1 MSVLCVLIMGSL
13 SAQTV
18 SVDNTQNNQSPPVDQ
33 DNPQRTIIQN
43 GNAEIVGS
51 LGIGNDIGTPNYGF
65 DTFILREN
73 NLRIY
78 FDDTSVGTFPSN
90 DWRLTAN
97 SSTNGGDSY
106 FSIDDATAGTIPF
119 RIDAGAGNNGIRIE
133 SGGNVG
139 IGIANPVV
147 KLHVFDDDTPTVR
160 LDQVGGFGTYRWDVA
175 GNETNFFIRDVTT
188 GSRLPFR
195 IRPGAPTSS
204 IDIASSGAVGI
215 GTDSPNANASI
226 HLGGN
231 NKGLLLNRLS
241 SAQRT
246 TLGLSLTATEAGMVV
261 FDTDSNIAY
270 FWDGVQWE
278 PVGTSTDDQ
287 VADVFQMNGNNLELS
302 LEDDGVA
309 TQTVDLSQFL
319 DNTDDQVADVFQ
331 MNGNNL
337 ELSLEDDGVA
347 TQTVDLSQFLD
358 NTDDQVADVFQMN
371 GNNLELSLEDDGVAT
386 QTVDLSQFLDNTD
399 DQVADVFQ
407 MNGNNLE
414 LSLED
419 DGVATQTVDLSQF
432 LDNTDDQQLSL
443 AGNTLTLEDGG
454 SVDLAPYLDN
464 TDDQQLSLAGNTLT
478 LEDGGNVNLAPFLD
492 NTDDQQLTLVG
503 NVLSLENGGSVSLFP
518 FENTDNQL
526 LGFALNGNDLVLS
539 ITNGNVVTIDLT
551 PVIQPLIDENATQQ
565 TLIDDLIAR
574 VEALEDC
581 ACTLDNPDNDGR
593 AFDGPLLFQ
602 NTPNPFKNTTS
613 IGYYIP
619 WEHKTAHITITTLLG
634 QNLWKIPI
642 TQFGEGNL
650 LIDRSQMASTT
661 YLYTLYVDGKRIDT
675 KRMLIE

>member
-1 MSVLCVLIMGSL
+1 MKQKHIFMSVLCVLIMGSL

-319 DNTDDQVADVFQ
+319 DNTDDQ
-331 MNGNNL
+331 
-337 ELSLEDDGVA
+337 
-347 TQTVDLSQFLD
+347 
-358 NTDDQVADVFQMN
+358 
-371 GNNLELSLEDDGVAT
+371 
-386 QTVDLSQFLDNTD
+386 
-399 DQVADVFQ
+399 
-407 MNGNNLE
+407 
-414 LSLED
+414 
-419 DGVATQTVDLSQF
+419 
-432 LDNTDDQQLSL
+432 QLSL

>member
-1 MSVLCVLIMGSL
+1 
-13 SAQTV
+13 
-18 SVDNTQNNQSPPVDQ
+18 
-33 DNPQRTIIQN
+33 
-43 GNAEIVGS
+43 
-51 LGIGNDIGTPNYGF
+51 
-65 DTFILREN
+65 
-73 NLRIY
+73 
-78 FDDTSVGTFPSN
+78 
-90 DWRLTAN
+90 
-97 SSTNGGDSY
+97 
-106 FSIDDATAGTIPF
+106 
-119 RIDAGAGNNGIRIE
+119 
-133 SGGNVG
+133 
-139 IGIANPVV
+139 
-147 KLHVFDDDTPTVR
+147 
-160 LDQVGGFGTYRWDVA
+160 
-175 GNETNFFIRDVTT
+175 
-188 GSRLPFR
+188 
-195 IRPGAPTSS
+195 
-204 IDIASSGAVGI
+204 
-215 GTDSPNANASI
+215 
-226 HLGGN
+226 
-231 NKGLLLNRLS
+231 
-241 SAQRT
+241 
-246 TLGLSLTATEAGMVV
+246 
-261 FDTDSNIAY
+261 
-270 FWDGVQWE
+270 
-278 PVGTSTDDQ
+278 
-287 VADVFQMNGNNLELS
+287 
-302 LEDDGVA
+302 
-309 TQTVDLSQFL
+309 
-319 DNTDDQVADVFQ
+319 
-331 MNGNNL
+331 
-337 ELSLEDDGVA
+337 
-347 TQTVDLSQFLD
+347 
-358 NTDDQVADVFQMN
+358 
-371 GNNLELSLEDDGVAT
+371 
-386 QTVDLSQFLDNTD
+386 
-399 DQVADVFQ
+399 